1 MKNFVRFYVLLVAL
15 LIISPVIFGQISTEL
30 NGFNKIEIF
39 GKINVRLE
47 KSTADSL
54 FIRTDGFD
62 INQVNYLIEDSILKI
77 KLLSEFPPSIKVD
90 VTINFQQI
98 NELKVGGGAKV
109 YNRGVVESEHFALSA
124 NSGCELDLFV
134 KIDSANVDVTK
145 GAFVRLTGENRYMN
159 LKTTTGGDFRSTK
172 MANSIMN
179 VKQSGGTAEVSCTDE
194 LVAKVSFGASLKFV
208 EKPKKLVKKEKFGGS
223 VGRLEDF

>member
-54 FIRTDGFD
+54 FIRTDSFD
-62 INQVNYLIEDSILKI
+62 IEQINYFIKDSTLKI

-109 YNRGVVESEHFALSA
+109 YNRGVIESKYFALSA

-134 KIDSANVDVTK
+134 KIDSADVDVTK

-179 VKQSGGTAEVSCTDE
+179 VKQGGGTAEVLCTDE
-194 LVAKVSFGASLKFV
+194 LVANVSFGASLKFV
-208 EKPKKLVKKEKFGGS
+208 EKPKKIVKKEKFGGS
-223 VGRLEDF
+223 VGKLEDF